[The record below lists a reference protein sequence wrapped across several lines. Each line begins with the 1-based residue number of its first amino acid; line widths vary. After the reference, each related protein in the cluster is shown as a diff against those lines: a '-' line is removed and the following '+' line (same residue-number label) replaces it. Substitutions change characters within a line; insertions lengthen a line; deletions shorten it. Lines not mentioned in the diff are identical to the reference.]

1 MIFASDLDRTLI
13 YSRKAMGAAFEAA
26 EVIPVELY
34 QGEHISFMSPE
45 ASRLLVELSKTAL
58 FVPVTTRTIEQYER
72 IFYIRETFQP
82 QYAVTSNGG
91 NVLIDGVPDPDW
103 QRHVNEALARSEDA
117 KKVIEAFDRI
127 ASPEWVKSYRH
138 SDNLFYSIILDREK
152 MPLDQVEDFR
162 KELAG
167 MYWNLSIQGR
177 KMYLV
182 PNGVSK
188 GDGLLHV
195 KKLAGASRIAASG
208 DSLLDESLLKAA
220 DYAIVPRH
228 GEIYAAH
235 MESGIYTFTDRE
247 GMGAAEDLIAKITE
261 WFAAPPASIEDA
273 DAAVQAAN
281 DTNPQISET
290 RKPFQP

>member
-13 YSRKAMGAAFEAA
+13 YSKKALGTAFEST

-45 ASRLLVELSKTAL
+45 TARLLAELSKTAL

-72 IFYIRETFQP
+72 IFYIRENFRP
-82 QYAVTSNGG
+82 KYAVTSNGG

-103 QRHVNEALARSEDA
+103 QRHVADALTRSEEA
-117 KKVIEAFDRI
+117 KKVIEAFERLS
-127 ASPEWVKSYRH
+127 SPEWVKSYRH
-138 SDNLFYSIILDREK
+138 SDNLFYSIILEREK
-152 MPLDQVEDFR
+152 MPLAQIEDFR
-162 KELAG
+162 QELAG
-167 MYWNLSIQGR
+167 MHWNLSVQGR

-182 PNGVSK
+182 PDGVSK

-195 KKLAGASRIAASG
+195 KKLTGSSRIAASG

-228 GEIYAAH
+228 GEIYAAYVDA
-235 MESGIYTFTDRE
+235 GIYTFTERD
-247 GMGAAEDLIAKITE
+247 GMGAAEDLIAKIAE
-261 WFAAPPASIEDA
+261 WFASSDEQ
-273 DAAVQAAN
+273 VQSVLEVENGGA
-281 DTNPQISET
+281 QG
-290 RKPFQP
+290 

>member
-13 YSRKAMGAAFEAA
+13 YSKKAMGEAFGST

-45 ASRLLVELSKTAL
+45 TARLLIELSKTAL

-72 IFYIRETFQP
+72 IFYIRETFKP
-82 QYAVTSNGG
+82 KYAVTSNGG

-103 QRHVNEALARSEDA
+103 QRHVTEALTRSENA
-117 KKVIEAFDRI
+117 EKVIEAFDRI
-127 ASPEWVKSYRH
+127 SSPDWVKSYRH
-138 SDNLFYSIILDREK
+138 SDSLFYSIILEREN
-152 MPLDQVEDFR
+152 MPLDVVEDFR

-167 MYWNLSIQGR
+167 MRWNLSVQGR

-182 PNGVSK
+182 PDGVSK

-195 KKLAGASRIAASG
+195 KALAGASRIAASG

-228 GEIYAAH
+228 GEIYAAY
-235 MESGIYTFTDRE
+235 MEASVYTFTDRD
-247 GMGAAEDLIAKITE
+247 GMGAAEDLIAKIAD
-261 WFAAPPASIEDA
+261 WFAVPVEDKASE
-273 DAAVQAAN
+273 
-281 DTNPQISET
+281 SSKM
-290 RKPFQP
+290 R

>member
-13 YSRKAMGAAFEAA
+13 YSKKAMGEAFGST

-45 ASRLLVELSKTAL
+45 TARLLVELSKTAL

-72 IFYIRETFQP
+72 IFYIRETFKP
-82 QYAVTSNGG
+82 KYAVTSNGG

-103 QRHVNEALARSEDA
+103 QRHVAEALTRSENA
-117 KKVIEAFDRI
+117 EKVIEAFDRI
-127 ASPEWVKSYRH
+127 ASPDWVKSYRH
-138 SDNLFYSIILDREK
+138 SDNLFYSIILEREN
-152 MPLDQVEDFR
+152 MPLDVVEDFR
-162 KELAG
+162 KELAD
-167 MYWNLSIQGR
+167 MRWNLSVQGR

-182 PNGVSK
+182 PDGVSK

-195 KKLAGASRIAASG
+195 KALAGASRIAASG

-228 GEIYAAH
+228 GEIYAAY
-235 MESGIYTFTDRE
+235 MEAGVYTFTDRD
-247 GMGAAEDLIAKITE
+247 GMGAAEDLIAKIAD
-261 WFAAPPASIEDA
+261 WFALPAE
-273 DAAVQAAN
+273 N
-281 DTNPQISET
+281 ETSESSKM
-290 RKPFQP
+290 R

>member
-13 YSRKAMGAAFEAA
+13 YSKKAMGEAFGST

-45 ASRLLVELSKTAL
+45 TARLLVELSKTAL

-72 IFYIRETFQP
+72 IFYIRETFKP
-82 QYAVTSNGG
+82 KYAVTSNGG

-103 QRHVNEALARSEDA
+103 QRHVAEALTRSENA
-117 KKVIEAFDRI
+117 EKVIEAFDRI
-127 ASPEWVKSYRH
+127 ASPDWVKSYRH
-138 SDNLFYSIILDREK
+138 SDNLFYSIILEREN
-152 MPLDQVEDFR
+152 MPLDVVEDFR
-162 KELAG
+162 KELAD
-167 MYWNLSIQGR
+167 MRWNLSVQGR

-182 PNGVSK
+182 PDGVSK

-195 KKLAGASRIAASG
+195 KALAGASRIAASG

-228 GEIYAAH
+228 GEIYAAY
-235 MESGIYTFTDRE
+235 MEAGVYTFTDRD
-247 GMGAAEDLIAKITE
+247 GMGAAEDLIAKIAD
-261 WFAAPPASIEDA
+261 WFALPAEEEA
-273 DAAVQAAN
+273 
-281 DTNPQISET
+281 SESSKM
-290 RKPFQP
+290 R

>member
-13 YSRKAMGAAFEAA
+13 YSKKAMGEAFGST

-45 ASRLLVELSKTAL
+45 TARLLIELSKTAL

-72 IFYIRETFQP
+72 IFYIRETFKP
-82 QYAVTSNGG
+82 KYAVTSNGG
-91 NVLIDGVPDPDW
+91 NVLIDGAPDPHW
-103 QRHVNEALARSEDA
+103 QRHVAEALTRSENA
-117 KKVIEAFDRI
+117 EKVIEAFDRI
-127 ASPEWVKSYRH
+127 SSPDWVKSYRH
-138 SDNLFYSIILDREK
+138 SDNLFYSIILEREN
-152 MPLDQVEDFR
+152 MPLDVVEDFR

-167 MYWNLSIQGR
+167 MRWNLSVQGR

-182 PNGVSK
+182 PDGVSK

-195 KKLAGASRIAASG
+195 KALAGASRIAASG

-228 GEIYAAH
+228 GEIYAAY
-235 MESGIYTFTDRE
+235 MEAGVYTFTDRD
-247 GMGAAEDLIAKITE
+247 GMGAAEDLIAKIAD
-261 WFAAPPASIEDA
+261 WFALPVEEQASEA
-273 DAAVQAAN
+273 
-281 DTNPQISET
+281 SKL
-290 RKPFQP
+290 R

>member
-13 YSRKAMGAAFEAA
+13 YSKKAMGEAFGST

-45 ASRLLVELSKTAL
+45 TARLLIELSKTAL

-72 IFYIRETFQP
+72 IFYIRETFKP
-82 QYAVTSNGG
+82 KYAVTSNGG
-91 NVLIDGVPDPDW
+91 NVLIDGASDPDW
-103 QRHVNEALARSEDA
+103 QRHVGEALTRSENA
-117 KKVIEAFDRI
+117 EKVIEAFDRI
-127 ASPEWVKSYRH
+127 SSPDWVKSYRH
-138 SDNLFYSIILDREK
+138 SDNLFYSIILEREN
-152 MPLDQVEDFR
+152 MPLDVVEDFR

-167 MYWNLSIQGR
+167 MRWNLSVQGR

-182 PNGVSK
+182 PDGVSK

-195 KKLAGASRIAASG
+195 KALAGASRIAASG

-228 GEIYAAH
+228 GEIYAAY
-235 MESGIYTFTDRE
+235 MEAGVYTFTDRD
-247 GMGAAEDLIAKITE
+247 GMGAAEDLIAKIAD
-261 WFAAPPASIEDA
+261 WFALPVEEQASEA
-273 DAAVQAAN
+273 
-281 DTNPQISET
+281 SKL
-290 RKPFQP
+290 R

>member
-13 YSRKAMGAAFEAA
+13 YSKKAMGEAFGST

-45 ASRLLVELSKTAL
+45 TARLLVELSKTAL

-72 IFYIRETFQP
+72 IFYIRETFKP
-82 QYAVTSNGG
+82 KYAVTSNGG

-103 QRHVNEALARSEDA
+103 QRHVAEALTRSENA
-117 KKVIEAFDRI
+117 EKVIEVFDRI
-127 ASPEWVKSYRH
+127 ASPDWVKSYRH
-138 SDNLFYSIILDREK
+138 SDNLFYSIILEREN
-152 MPLDQVEDFR
+152 MPLDIVEDFR
-162 KELAG
+162 KELAD
-167 MYWNLSIQGR
+167 MRWNLSVQGR

-182 PNGVSK
+182 PDGVSK

-195 KKLAGASRIAASG
+195 KSLAGASRIAASG

-228 GEIYAAH
+228 GEIYAAY
-235 MESGIYTFTDRE
+235 MEAGVYTFTDRD
-247 GMGAAEDLIAKITE
+247 GMGAAEDLIAKIAD
-261 WFAAPPASIEDA
+261 WFALPAEEEA
-273 DAAVQAAN
+273 
-281 DTNPQISET
+281 SESSKM
-290 RKPFQP
+290 R

>member
-13 YSRKAMGAAFEAA
+13 YSKKAMGEAFGST

-45 ASRLLVELSKTAL
+45 TARLLAELSKTAL

-72 IFYIRETFQP
+72 IFYIRETFKP
-82 QYAVTSNGG
+82 KYAVTSNGG

-103 QRHVNEALARSEDA
+103 QRHVAEALTRSENA
-117 KKVIEAFDRI
+117 EKVIEAFDRI
-127 ASPEWVKSYRH
+127 SSPEWVKSYRH
-138 SDNLFYSIILDREK
+138 SDSLFYSIILERDS
-152 MPLDQVEDFR
+152 MPLDVVEDFR

-167 MYWNLSIQGR
+167 MRWNLSVQGR

-182 PNGVSK
+182 PDGVSK

-195 KKLAGASRIAASG
+195 KALAGASRIAASG

-220 DYAIVPRH
+220 DYAIVPKH
-228 GEIYAAH
+228 GEIYAAY
-235 MESGIYTFTDRE
+235 MEAGVYTFTDRD
-247 GMGAAEDLIAKITE
+247 GMGAAEDLIAKIAD
-261 WFAAPPASIEDA
+261 WFALPA
-273 DAAVQAAN
+273 Q
-281 DTNPQISET
+281 
-290 RKPFQP
+290 K

>member
-13 YSRKAMGAAFEAA
+13 YSKKAMGTAFDSAN
-26 EVIPVELY
+26 VIPVELY

-45 ASRLLVELSKTAL
+45 TARLLVELSKTAL

-72 IFYIRETFQP
+72 IFYIKEAFSPR
-82 QYAVTSNGG
+82 YAVTSNGG

-103 QRHVNEALARSEDA
+103 QRHVAEALSRSEEA

-127 ASPEWVKSYRH
+127 SSPEWVKSYRH
-138 SDNLFYSIILDREK
+138 SDDLFYSIILDREN
-152 MPLDQVEDFR
+152 MPLAQIEDFR
-162 KELAG
+162 EELAG
-167 MYWNLSIQGR
+167 MRWNLSVQGR

-182 PNGVSK
+182 PDGVSK
-188 GDGLLHV
+188 GEGLLHV

-228 GEIYAAH
+228 GEIYAAY
-235 MESGIYTFTDRE
+235 MEAGIYTFTERD
-247 GMGAAEDLIAKITE
+247 GMGAAEDLIVKIAE
-261 WFAAPPASIEDA
+261 WFASPDR
-273 DAAVQAAN
+273 QAQPVAEN
-281 DTNPQISET
+281 SEE
-290 RKPFQP
+290 R